1 MARLYQTRLH
11 TGESLAAGVAVTLPK
26 GQAHYL
32 RSVLRMSLGDRLA
45 LFNGRDGE
53 WLAEISDLGKGS
65 ALVTPL
71 DQLRPQAPGPD
82 LWLVFAPLKH
92 ARIDYLA
99 EKATELGVS
108 ALCPV
113 FTQRT
118 IVSRVNEE
126 RLLTN
131 AIEAAE
137 QSERLSVPE
146 VLPARRLEAVL
157 ADWPAN
163 RRLLVCDETGGGRPI
178 SEALS
183 GVLADNV
190 AGRNAV
196 LIGPEGGFTETE
208 LDGLR
213 KLPFVT
219 AISLG
224 PRVLR
229 ADTAALAALAC
240 FQAIAGD
247 WRQGRPDFRG

>member
-11 TGESLAAGVAVTLPK
+11 TGESLAEGIAVTLPRA
-26 GQAHYL
+26 QARYRH
-32 RSVLRMSLGDRLA
+32 SVPRPGLGDMVA

-53 WLAEISDLGKGS
+53 WLAEISSLGEAAK
-65 ALVTPL
+65 AVPVR
-71 DQLRPQAPGPD
+71 QLRPQTPEPD

-108 ALCPV
+108 VFCPV

-118 IVSRVNEE
+118 IVSHVNEE
-126 RLLTN
+126 RLLAN

-137 QSERLSVPE
+137 QSERLSVPI
-146 VLPARRLEAVL
+146 VQPARKLEAVL
-157 ADWPAN
+157 AGWSRE
-163 RRLLVCDETGGGRPI
+163 RRLIVCDETGGGRPVAD
-178 SEALS
+178 ALS
-183 GVLADNV
+183 DNV
-190 AGRNAV
+190 VSGNAV
-196 LIGPEGGFTETE
+196 LTGPEGGFTETE

-219 AISLG
+219 AVSLG

-240 FQAIAGD
+240 LQTISGD

>member
-11 TGESLAAGVAVTLPK
+11 TGESLAEGVAVTLPK
-26 GQAHYL
+26 AQAHYL
-32 RSVLRMSLGDRLA
+32 RSVLRLAPGDRVA

-53 WLAEISDLGKGS
+53 WLAEISDLGKS
-65 ALVTPL
+65 AARVTPL
-71 DQLRPQAPGPD
+71 RQLRPQTPEPD
-82 LWLVFAPLKH
+82 IWLVFAPLKH

-99 EKATELGVS
+99 EKAAELGIS

-118 IVSRVNEE
+118 VVSRVNEE
-126 RLLTN
+126 RLLAN

-146 VLPARRLEAVL
+146 VRPARKLEAVL
-157 ADWPAN
+157 ADWPAD
-163 RRLLVCDETGGGRPI
+163 RRLIVCDETGGGMPL
-178 SEALS
+178 ADA
-183 GVLADNV
+183 LADNV
-190 AGRNAV
+190 VPGNAV

-219 AISLG
+219 AVSLG

-247 WRQGRPDFRG
+247 WRHGRPDFRG

>member
-32 RSVLRMSLGDRLA
+32 RSVLRLSPGDRLA

-53 WLAEISDLGKGS
+53 WLAEISDLGKAL

-71 DQLRPQAPGPD
+71 EQLRPQAVEPD

-126 RLLTN
+126 RLLAN

-146 VLPARRLEAVL
+146 VMPARKLEAML
-157 ADWPAN
+157 ADWPAG

-178 SEALS
+178 SEAL
-183 GVLADNV
+183 ADNV
-190 AGRNAV
+190 SGGNAV

-247 WRQGRPDFRG
+247 WRQGRPDFRGWA

>member
-1 MARLYQTRLH
+1 MARLYQTRLY
-11 TGESLAAGVAVTLPK
+11 TGESLAAAIAVTLPK
-26 GQAHYL
+26 AQAHLL
-32 RSVLRMSLGDRLA
+32 RLSPGDKVA

-53 WLAEISDLGKGS
+53 WLAELSSLGK
-65 ALVTPL
+65 AAAVLAPL
-71 DQLRPQAPGPD
+71 SQLRPQTPEPD

-126 RLLTN
+126 RLLAN

-137 QSERLSVPE
+137 QSERLSVPI
-146 VLPARRLEAVL
+146 VQPARKLEAML
-157 ADWPAN
+157 ANWPAG
-163 RRLLVCDETGGGRPI
+163 RRLLVCDETGGGRPV
-178 SEALS
+178 ADA
-183 GVLADNV
+183 LADNV
-190 AGRNAV
+190 VSGNAV

-229 ADTAALAALAC
+229 ADTAALAALTC
-240 FQAIAGD
+240 FQAVAGD
-247 WRQGRPDFRG
+247 WQQGRPDFRG